1 MPVCGTPFLPTSS
14 EQFRKSV
21 QFKPPSVC
29 VCLERSVRASCP
41 RVLRELHL
49 TVPLFYQQA
58 FKAGDNEPL
67 SSP

>member
-21 QFKPPSVC
+21 LFNPPTR
-29 VCLERSVRASCP
+29 VCLKRSIRALCP